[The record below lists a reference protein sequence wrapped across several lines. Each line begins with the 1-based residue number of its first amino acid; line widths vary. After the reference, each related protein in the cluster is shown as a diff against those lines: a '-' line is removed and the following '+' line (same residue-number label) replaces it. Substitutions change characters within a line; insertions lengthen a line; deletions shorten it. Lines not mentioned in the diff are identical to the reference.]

1 MNCLQDIIGL
11 SRTTCSC
18 FDDESNYNLSESG
31 YYLDEL
37 EGMNILTLDKS
48 TDCSTGS
55 IWEMLEKAKTLAI
68 NDFQTDMVAA
78 LSQSYKASMKTFN
91 GMIGKTNWSET
102 RKVSYALSGLTLI
115 PLRAQ
120 KGILKVNS
128 VFIAMNEVGS
138 YNGKIYSSEQ
148 NEGDNPL
155 HTFTAVIPIAQ
166 KWTEVVIGE
175 QLPMSSSDGGDIAY
189 FIVIENNGVKVMNNA
204 LACCG
209 FKPNCRVFGKEY
221 RTDRLWYN
229 YVKVGG
235 VQGND
240 FDNLN
245 SCKPMENYMNGMR
258 LDVTISCDSKD
269 AICDNLD
276 FTGGG
281 NAAVIAKAL
290 QYKAGYHLAYQ
301 ILSSTTIN
309 RYTMMDREELFAK
322 RNMYQ
327 KEYEARIKYL
337 STNLNVAENGCWT
350 CDQRLAIVR
359 V

>member
-1 MNCLQDIIGL
+1 MDCLQDIIGL

-18 FDDESNYNLSESG
+18 FDDESSYNLSESG
-31 YYLDEL
+31 YYVDEL
-37 EGMNILTLDKS
+37 EGMNILTLDKV
-48 TDCSTGS
+48 TDCGTGS
-55 IWEMLEKAKTLAI
+55 IWEMLDKARTLAI

-78 LSQSYKASMKTFN
+78 LSQSYKASMKTFSGN
-91 GMIGKTNWSET
+91 IGKTQWSGT
-102 RKVSYALSGLTLI
+102 RNANYTLSGLTII

-120 KGILKVNS
+120 KGIFRLNS
-128 VFIAMNEVGS
+128 LYVAMNEVGS
-138 YNGKIYSSEQ
+138 FNGKIYSTDQ
-148 NEGDNPL
+148 NEDDDPL

-166 KWTEVVIGE
+166 KWTQVSLDLE
-175 QLPMSSSDGGDIAY
+175 LAMASNDGGDIAY
-189 FIVIENNGVKVMNNA
+189 FVVIENNGVKMMNNA

-209 FKPNCRVFGKEY
+209 FKPNCRVFGNEY

-229 YVKVGG
+229 YLKVGG

-240 FDNLN
+240 FEGLN
-245 SCKPMENYMNGMR
+245 GCKPMENYMNGMR
-258 LDVTISCDSKD
+258 LDVTISCDAKD

-276 FTGGG
+276 FSGGG

-290 QYKAGYHLAYQ
+290 QYKSGYHVAYQ

-322 RNMYQ
+322 KNMYQ

-350 CDQRLAIVR
+350 CDQRIAIVR